1 LITDRGEGISEDRL
15 DKIFEPYYTTKEF
28 GVQRGTGLGLSISKS
43 IIKKHSGDL
52 TVKSKVGFGTT
63 FNFYLPAD
71 NSEAICKDTILE
83 VKGERSIF
91 GNGKIL
97 VMDDEKII
105 RTLTK
110 HILTHLGYN
119 AEFAQDGKEAIDL
132 YQNAMDCGK
141 PFDAV
146 ILDLTIRGGMGG
158 QEAIKK
164 LSEIDPNIKGIVS
177 SGYSLDPVMANFRDF
192 GFCDVIA
199 KPYTVEEM
207 AEKLNHVIERA
218 MT

>member
-1 LITDRGEGISEDRL
+1 MEE
-15 DKIFEPYYTTKEF
+15 IFEPYFTTKEF
-28 GVQRGTGLGLSISKS
+28 GVQKGTGLGLSISKS
-43 IIKKHSGDL
+43 IIKKHGGDI
-52 TVKSKVGFGTT
+52 TVKSKFGFGTT
-63 FNFYLPAD
+63 INFYLPAD
-71 NSEAICKDTILE
+71 NSGIGIKDTVLE
-83 VKGERSIF
+83 IEDEKSIF

-97 VMDDEKII
+97 VMDDEEII

-119 AEFAQDGKEAIDL
+119 AEFAQDGNEAIDL
-132 YQNAMDCGK
+132 YQDAMQCGR

-158 QEAIKK
+158 QEAIQK
-164 LSEIDPNIKGIVS
+164 LIKIDPNIKGIVS
-177 SGYSLDPVMANFRDF
+177 SGYSQDPVMANFKDF
-192 GFCDVIA
+192 GFSGVIA

-207 AEKLNHVIERA
+207 GEKLSQVLERA